1 MPPLRQMKCCVSVS
15 AKGTS
20 RQLACKKWPQLSH
33 PSQSN
38 PSFTTRLFSASQ
50 IAQHILVYR
59 TQSSLLTRLMYSW
72 YQRINDQM
80 TFQYYPEFRPEN
92 VLQRQNVNRIL
103 LGTLPDAI
111 DTFSNAS
118 IVYYSWKRY
127 MYKQCF
133 WKLFNILFSEVYNN
147 NDCFLQLPM
156 ICLYMKHLSCF
167 TADHSI
173 VFRSFFLPPLVA
185 SDVVS
190 PLRCRN
196 TSQLFKKRKGS
207 SLDHDKRWF
216 MAYD

>member
-33 PSQSN
+33 PNQSN

-111 DTFSNAS
+111 DTFPNAS

-133 WKLFNILFSEVYNN
+133 WKLFNILFSEVYN
-147 NDCFLQLPM
+147 
-156 ICLYMKHLSCF
+156 
-167 TADHSI
+167 TI
-173 VFRSFFLPPLVA
+173 VFCSYQWSVCIW
-185 SDVVS
+185 SIKVVS
-190 PLRCRN
+190 LL
-196 TSQLFKKRKGS
+196 TTQSYFGLFSFLS
-207 SLDHDKRWF
+207 SSPV
-216 MAYD
+216 M